1 MPEKDDFYSNLNLE
15 NNTDADYIH
24 GKRVCNVF
32 EIKNLGGYHGLYLNS
47 DTLLLADVFENFWK
61 ISLEIYQ
68 LDPARFLSAPELVWQ
83 TAFKKTKVEL
93 EVLADINILLM
104 VEKGTKGE
112 ICHPINRYNTQMQYS
127 ASKHWSSGRPEEV
140 PFQFSQDVP

>member
-68 LDPARFLSAPELVWQ
+68 LDPARFLSAPELVRQ

-93 EVLADINILLM
+93 EVLTDINILLM
-104 VEKGTKGE
+104 VEKGTKVG
-112 ICHPINRYNTQMQYS
+112 ICHSINRYNTQM
-127 ASKHWSSGRPEEV
+127 
-140 PFQFSQDVP
+140 